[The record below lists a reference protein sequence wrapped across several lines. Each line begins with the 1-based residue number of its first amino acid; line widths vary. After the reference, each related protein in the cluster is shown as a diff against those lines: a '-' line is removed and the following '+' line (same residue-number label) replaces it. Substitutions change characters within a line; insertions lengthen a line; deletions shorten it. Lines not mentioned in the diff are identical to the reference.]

1 MTRTRGAAAADSAGT
16 AGWVRPMAPLI
27 EASRQQPLATVAKR
41 GTDILGAA
49 IGLIVA
55 APLLAGLALL
65 VKSTSRGP
73 AFYRQTRIGR
83 LGRSF
88 TVYKLRTMHVGA
100 HELRRRLMPLNDVPT
115 GPLFKVRADPRVTR
129 VGQVLRRCSLDE
141 LPQLWNVLTGTMSI
155 VGPRPALPE
164 EVARY
169 EPHVFGRL
177 LVKPGITGLWQ
188 VSGRSDLS
196 WAESVRL
203 DLYYARNWSFA
214 LDAQILLRTVIAV
227 LSGRGAY

>member
-1 MTRTRGAAAADSAGT
+1 MG
-16 AGWVRPMAPLI
+16 
-27 EASRQQPLATVAKR
+27 EASRQRTLATAAKR

-49 IGLIVA
+49 VGLIA
-55 APLLAGLALL
+55 LAPLLAGLALL
-65 VKSTSRGP
+65 VKATSRGP

-83 LGRSF
+83 LGRPF

-100 HELRRRLMPLNDVPT
+100 HERRRHLMPLNDVPT
-115 GPLFKVRADPRVTR
+115 GPLFKVRNDPRVTR
-129 VGQVLRRCSLDE
+129 IGRVLRRCSLDE

-169 EPHVFGRL
+169 EPHVYGRL

-196 WAESVRL
+196 WDESVRL

-214 LDAQILLRTVIAV
+214 LDAQILLRTVVAV